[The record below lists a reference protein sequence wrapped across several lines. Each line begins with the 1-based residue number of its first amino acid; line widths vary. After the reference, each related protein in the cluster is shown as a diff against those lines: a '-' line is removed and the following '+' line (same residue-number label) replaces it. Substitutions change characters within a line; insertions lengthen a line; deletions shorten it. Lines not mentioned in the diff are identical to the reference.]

1 MSIRGYLQIIRP
13 VNALVA
19 GIAVLLGVLVAGLVL
34 TPVLVLLVLAVF
46 CITGAG
52 NAVNDYFDR
61 EIDAINR
68 PERPIPSGAVSIRGA
83 VIYSALL
90 FLFGIMC
97 AALVHPFCFGFACF
111 NSIILVAYAAWLKGV
126 PLAGNLVVSYLAG
139 SIFLFG
145 GAAGGMDGILLN
157 LPIAGIVF
165 FPMTARE
172 ILKDAEDIEGDRQG
186 GARTLPM
193 ITGVLTSCRI
203 AAILGAGAVVLS
215 LLPIVPW
222 WGVWYL
228 ATIALA
234 DVVILFAV
242 ASSLRCA
249 TSACVRE
256 SGATKTLKVG
266 MFGALALF
274 ILWALIG

>member
-1 MSIRGYLQIIRP
+1 MSHQGYLQIIRP
-13 VNALVA
+13 VNAFVA
-19 GIAVLLGVLVAGLVL
+19 GIAVLLGVLVAGVGL
-34 TPVLVLLVLAVF
+34 TPVMLLLVLAVF

-52 NAVNDYFDR
+52 NTVNDYCDR

-68 PERPIPSGAVSIRGA
+68 PDRPIPSGAVSIRGA
-83 VIYSALL
+83 AVFSAVL
-90 FLFGIMC
+90 FLSGIVC
-97 AALVHPFCFGFACF
+97 AAFVNPFCFGFACV
-111 NSIILVAYAAWLKGV
+111 NSILLVAYAARLKGV

-145 GAAGGMDGILLN
+145 GAAGGLDGILLN
-157 LPIAGIVF
+157 LPLAGIVF
-165 FPMTARE
+165 FPMMARE
-172 ILKDAEDIEGDRQG
+172 VLKDAEDIEGDRQG

-193 ITGVLTSCRI
+193 ITGVPASCRI
-203 AAILGAGAVVLS
+203 AAVLAAGAVVLS

-228 ATIALA
+228 VTIALA
-234 DVVILFAV
+234 DGVILAGAV
-242 ASSLRCA
+242 SSLRCD

-256 SGATKTLKVG
+256 SGATKTLKIG
-266 MFGALALF
+266 MFAALALF

>member
-1 MSIRGYLQIIRP
+1 MSIQGYLLIIRP

-19 GIAVLLGVLVAGLVL
+19 GIAILLGVLVAGVELNPVVLLLVL
-34 TPVLVLLVLAVF
+34 TVF

-52 NAVNDYFDR
+52 NAVNDYCDR

-68 PERPIPSGAVSIRGA
+68 PDRPIPSGSVSIRGA
-83 VIYSALL
+83 MVFSAVL
-90 FLFGIMC
+90 FLAGIIG
-97 AALVHPFCFGFACF
+97 AALVNPFCFGFACV
-111 NSIILVAYAAWLKGV
+111 NSILLVIYAARLKGV

-145 GAAGGMDGILLN
+145 GAVGGLDGMILN
-157 LPIAGIVF
+157 LPLAGIVF
-165 FPMTARE
+165 FPMVARE
-172 ILKDAEDIEGDRQG
+172 VLKDAEDIEGDREG
-186 GARTLPM
+186 GALTLPM

-203 AAILGAGAVVLS
+203 AAVLAAGAVILS

-228 ATIALA
+228 VTIALA

-242 ASSLRCA
+242 ASSLRCN

-256 SGATKTLKVG
+256 SGATKTLKTG
-266 MFGALALF
+266 MFAALALF
-274 ILWALIG
+274 IIWALIG